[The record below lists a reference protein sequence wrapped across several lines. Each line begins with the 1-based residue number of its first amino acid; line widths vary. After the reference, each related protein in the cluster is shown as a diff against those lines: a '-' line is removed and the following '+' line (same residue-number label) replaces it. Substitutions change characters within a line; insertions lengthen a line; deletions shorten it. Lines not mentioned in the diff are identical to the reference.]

1 MIPLYKAIAILIN
14 IVVVITVFCG
24 TWIGMWSLIDHII
37 DTKSISEMPT
47 VGMLSESA
55 RIKMQE
61 FRKKLNDSIQKESTP
76 KHKPSSTICSPGSK
90 KKRKEYIKCHF

>member
-1 MIPLYKAIAILIN
+1 MLLYKIIAILTS
-14 IVVVITVFCG
+14 VVAVITIYCG
-24 TWIGMWSLIDHII
+24 TWIGIWSLINHII
-37 DTKSISEMPT
+37 DTKSIREMSK
-47 VGMLSESA
+47 GIMLSESA

-90 KKRKEYIKCHF
+90 KCNKKGHRK

>member
-1 MIPLYKAIAILIN
+1 
-14 IVVVITVFCG
+14 
-24 TWIGMWSLIDHII
+24 
-37 DTKSISEMPT
+37 
-47 VGMLSESA
+47 MLSESA

-90 KKRKEYIKCHF
+90 KGNRK

>member
-37 DTKSISEMPT
+37 DTKSISERAT
-47 VGMLSESA
+47 VGMLSETA

-90 KKRKEYIKCHF
+90 KGSRK

>member
-37 DTKSISEMPT
+37 DTKSISERAT

-90 KKRKEYIKCHF
+90 KGSKK

>member
-1 MIPLYKAIAILIN
+1 
-14 IVVVITVFCG
+14 
-24 TWIGMWSLIDHII
+24 
-37 DTKSISEMPT
+37 
-47 VGMLSESA
+47 MLSESA

-90 KKRKEYIKCHF
+90 KGSRK

>member
-1 MIPLYKAIAILIN
+1 MIPLYKAIAVLIY

-24 TWIGMWSLIDHII
+24 TWIGMWSLIDHIM
-37 DTKSISEMPT
+37 DTKSIRKMSK
-47 VGMLSESA
+47 GSMLSENA

-76 KHKPSSTICSPGSK
+76 KHKPSSTLCSPGSK
-90 KKRKEYIKCHF
+90 KLNKKGNRK